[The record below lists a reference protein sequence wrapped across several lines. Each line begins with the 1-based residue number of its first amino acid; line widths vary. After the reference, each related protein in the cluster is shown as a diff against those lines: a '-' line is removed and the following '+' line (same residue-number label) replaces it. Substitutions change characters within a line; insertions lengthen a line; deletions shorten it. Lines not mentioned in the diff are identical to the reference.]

1 MDSAQVTASRALAV
15 AARADVPAATS
26 IGLTVSNL
34 RVEYTGF
41 VAVADTSFTVQPG
54 ESFGIVGESGS
65 GKSTVLRAICGL
77 APKKSGSLQLV
88 AGQGDTTAHAAL
100 PAPGSKA
107 FRRLV
112 QMVFQDPYGS
122 LHPRQT
128 VDRILAEPLAIHS
141 VADAEVRIE
150 KALDEVGLGS
160 GFRFRY
166 PHQLSGGQRQRIA
179 IARALILEPQILL
192 LDEPTSALD
201 ASVQAEVLNLLEDL
215 RQRRGLTFIMVSHDL
230 AVVTHLCER
239 LMVMQRGQTVE
250 MLSSS
255 DLAAHQ
261 VKDPYTQ
268 SLMQA
273 SEGFKRA
280 KV

>member
-1 MDSAQVTASRALAV
+1 MTLQSQSVGL
-15 AARADVPAATS
+15 DVQ
-26 IGLTVSNL
+26 NL
-34 RVEYTGF
+34 RVSFDDF

-77 APKKSGSLQLV
+77 AAREAGTVQLV
-88 AGQGDTTAHAAL
+88 GRDDTAQ

-107 FRRLV
+107 FRRQV

-122 LHPRQT
+122 LHPRHT
-128 VDRILAEPLAIHS
+128 VDRLLAEPLAIHGMGDEQ
-141 VADAEVRIE
+141 ARIE
-150 KALDEVGLGS
+150 RALDEVGLGQ

-201 ASVQAEVLNLLEDL
+201 ASVQAEVLNLLETL
-215 RQRRGLTFIMVSHDL
+215 RARRGLSFIMVSHDL

-250 MLSSS
+250 MLAAA
-255 DLAAHQ
+255 DLAAHR
-261 VKDPYTQ
+261 VSESYTQ
-268 SLMQA
+268 QLMEA
-273 SEGFKRA
+273 SRGFQRKETTA
-280 KV
+280 

>member
-1 MDSAQVTASRALAV
+1 MGAVSAHPAL
-15 AARADVPAATS
+15 
-26 IGLTVSNL
+26 GLEVSGL
-34 RVEYTGF
+34 RVSFDDF
-41 VAVADTSFTVQPG
+41 VAVADTSVCVAPG

-65 GKSTVLRAICGL
+65 GKSTVLRALCGL
-77 APKKSGSLQLV
+77 APKESGTVQLI
-88 AGQGDTTAHAAL
+88 GGSQSHS
-100 PAPGSKA
+100 PGSKT
-107 FRRLV
+107 FRRQV

-128 VDRILAEPLAIHS
+128 VDRLLAEPLAIHGIP
-141 VADAEVRIE
+141 DAEARIE
-150 KALDEVGLGS
+150 RALDEVGLGE

-215 RQRRGLTFIMVSHDL
+215 RRRRNLTFIMVSHDL

-239 LMVMQRGQTVE
+239 LMVMQGGRTVE
-250 MLSSS
+250 LLASS
-255 DLAAHQ
+255 DLAARR
-261 VKDPYTQ
+261 VAEPYTLA
-268 SLMQA
+268 LMQA
-273 SEGFKRA
+273 SSGFRRRA
-280 KV
+280 LVP

>member
-1 MDSAQVTASRALAV
+1 MSART
-15 AARADVPAATS
+15 PM
-26 IGLTVSNL
+26 GLEVSGL
-34 RVEYTGF
+34 RVSFDGF
-41 VAVADTSFTVQPG
+41 VAVADTSFNVAPG

-77 APKKSGSLQLV
+77 AAKASGTVRLTGGG
-88 AGQGDTTAHAAL
+88 AFG
-100 PAPGSKA
+100 APGSKA
-107 FRRLV
+107 FRRQV

-128 VDRILAEPLAIHS
+128 VDRLLAEPLAIHGL
-141 VADAEVRIE
+141 ADAETRIE
-150 KALDEVGLGS
+150 RALDEVGLGQ

-179 IARALILEPQILL
+179 IARALILEPQVLL

-215 RQRRGLTFIMVSHDL
+215 RRRRNLTFIMVSHDL

-239 LMVMQRGQTVE
+239 LMVMQQGRTVE
-250 MLSSS
+250 LLASS
-255 DLAAHQ
+255 DLAARR
-261 VKDPYTQ
+261 VAEPYTL

-273 SEGFKRA
+273 SAGFVRLDKA
-280 KV
+280 A

>member
-1 MDSAQVTASRALAV
+1 MSRPVGLAV
-15 AARADVPAATS
+15 Q
-26 IGLTVSNL
+26 GL
-34 RVEYTGF
+34 RVSYDGF
-41 VAVADTSFTVQPG
+41 VAVADTSFQVEPG
-54 ESFGIVGESGS
+54 GSFGLVGESGS

-77 APKKSGSLQLV
+77 APLAAGSVQLLGEAV
-88 AGQGDTTAHAAL
+88 QAGAGPAL
-100 PAPGSKA
+100 PRPGSKP

-128 VDRILAEPLAIHS
+128 VDRILAEPLAIHQMD
-141 VADAEVRIE
+141 DAEARIE
-150 KALDEVGLGS
+150 RALDEVGLGT
-160 GFRFRY
+160 GYRFRY

-215 RQRRGLTFIMVSHDL
+215 RRRRGLTFVMVSHDL

-250 MLSSS
+250 LVSSA
-255 DLAAHQ
+255 DLAASRVSH
-261 VKDPYTQ
+261 PYTRN
-268 SLMQA
+268 LMEA
-273 SEGFKRA
+273 STGFRRTGESP
-280 KV
+280 